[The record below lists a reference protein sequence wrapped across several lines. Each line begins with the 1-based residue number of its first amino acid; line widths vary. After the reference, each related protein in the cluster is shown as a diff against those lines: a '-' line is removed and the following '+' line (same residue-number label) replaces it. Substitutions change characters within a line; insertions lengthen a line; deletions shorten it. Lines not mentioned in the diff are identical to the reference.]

1 MSIDRLSST
10 SALIAALRAEVVRK
24 GDRSTRTDGAATP
37 ERPAATARRR
47 DAAVLKRELGE
58 IVKGVAPEDRE
69 AVNAVRP
76 RIARA
81 ILLWEFGAELREH
94 PDWQPMLDD
103 IVRTLE
109 GSEQHQAQLSALIK
123 QLRAKS

>member
-1 MSIDRLSST
+1 M
-10 SALIAALRAEVVRK
+10 
-24 GDRSTRTDGAATP
+24 
-37 ERPAATARRR
+37 
-47 DAAVLKRELGE
+47 LKRELGE

-76 RIARA
+76 RLARA

>member
-24 GDRSTRTDGAATP
+24 GGRASRASSTSTP
-37 ERPAATARRR
+37 DKSVASTRRR
-47 DAAVLKRELGE
+47 DVAVLKRELGE
-58 IVKGVAPEDRE
+58 IAKGVVPDDRE

-109 GSEQHQAQLSALIK
+109 NSEQHQLQLSALIK